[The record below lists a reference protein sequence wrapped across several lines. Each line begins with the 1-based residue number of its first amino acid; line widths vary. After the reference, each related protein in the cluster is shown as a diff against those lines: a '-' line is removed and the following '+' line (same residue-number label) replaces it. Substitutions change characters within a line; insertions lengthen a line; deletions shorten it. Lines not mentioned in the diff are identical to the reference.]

1 MMVGTKVMDKEKIP
15 PHDIDAEEGFIGS
28 LILNGSIMG
37 NFINTVKN
45 TDFYSERNS
54 LIYDACV
61 SLYKRVETINQI
73 TISQELFQL
82 GKLES
87 AGGAAFLSHLIS
99 ICPTWLDA
107 DSYAEIIT
115 RLAVSRRLINLS
127 AQISDIGYQGN
138 PDTSETVSRLTELT
152 NQFRKNNTIT
162 SKLVTPIIAGNDI
175 INLANKY
182 KEPSHTPSWGFK
194 ALDDITAGI
203 YPEYIV
209 VGARP
214 SVGKTEILLNIAE
227 QLSYQ
232 GKTILFA
239 SAEMMTSQIY
249 ERKLSRE
256 VGIGILEL
264 RKKGLTDE
272 KEDKIIQLAG
282 AVSESKTHY
291 LAGDV
296 YLNDIY
302 REASLMLDEGALDII
317 FIDYLGALRDC
328 YTENKD
334 NQNVRISRVSNRLQS
349 MVHEFKVPIIVAS
362 QLNREIEKRG
372 SDTSKPQLSDL
383 RDSGSI
389 EQDADVVFLLHR
401 DTLDSGEMEAIL
413 KIRMAKNRQL
423 GSHKPVKL
431 IFNIKT
437 HRYQDCEDGIYT
449 GDVE

>member
-1 MMVGTKVMDKEKIP
+1 MVGTKTMGKDQIP
-15 PHDIDAEEGFIGS
+15 PHDIDSEESFIGALLIDGS
-28 LILNGSIMG
+28 LIG
-37 NFINTVKN
+37 NYINTINN

-54 LIYDACV
+54 LVYDACS
-61 SLYKRVETINQI
+61 SLYRRVEVINQI
-73 TISQELFQL
+73 TVSQELART
-82 GKLES
+82 GKLELV
-87 AGGAAFLSHLIS
+87 GGAAYLSHCIS
-99 ICPTWLDA
+99 VCPTTLDA
-107 DSYAEIIT
+107 ESYAEIIT

-127 AQISDIGYQGN
+127 AQISDIGYQAN
-138 PDTSETVSRLTELT
+138 PNTDETVARLTELV
-152 NQFRKNNTIT
+152 NQFRKSNTIN
-162 SKLVTPIIAGNDI
+162 SRIVTPEIAGNDI
-175 INLANKY
+175 LDLAQKY
-182 KEPSHTPSWGFK
+182 SEPSYAPRWGYK

-214 SVGKTEILLNIAE
+214 SIGKTQLLLDIAE
-227 QLSYQ
+227 NLSYQ
-232 GKTILFA
+232 DKSILFA
-239 SAEMMTSQIY
+239 SAEMTKSQIY

-256 VGIGILEL
+256 TGVSILEL
-264 RKKGLTDE
+264 RKKGLT
-272 KEDKIIQLAG
+272 EDTKDAIVGLAG
-282 AVSESKTHY
+282 RVSEASIHY

-302 REASLMLDEGALDII
+302 REASLMLDKSKLDII

-362 QLNREIEKRG
+362 QLNREVEKRG
-372 SDTSKPQLSDL
+372 SETSRPQLSDL

-401 DTLDSGEMEAIL
+401 DTMENGEMEAFL

-423 GSHKPVKL
+423 GSHRPVRL
-431 IFNIKT
+431 VFNTTT
-437 HRYQDCEDGIYT
+437 HRYDDCPDSIYT
-449 GDVE
+449 GESE